1 MNAFIFATVML
12 LSVGWASAQP
22 LAYPTT
28 RRVDVRDTIHGMV
41 VPDPYRWLEN
51 DRDPEVEQWVEK
63 QAGVAEAFLTAIP
76 HRAKLLKRLDEV
88 NTFERRSA
96 PWHRAGMTF
105 FYRNDG
111 RQNHSVLCMQ
121 RDGSADVE
129 VLLDPNTFSADGTV
143 TLAFATESRDGR
155 YLAFGKSEGGS
166 DWRDIYVM
174 EIATRRVLPDVIRY
188 VKNSGVNW
196 HGNGFYYSR
205 YDAAASESKSLTGR
219 NGQQFVMYHELG
231 AKQESDRL
239 IFTDA
244 TNTNQFIGCYVL
256 ENSRYLIRTVR
267 QGSKNGNEIYVRP
280 VDDSTRPWK
289 RIFASDDASFYPQHD
304 HNGMLYGTCTEGS
317 PNGRVVRITDVLGA
331 ATMQT
336 VVAERDVALDE
347 VGYGAGRMFIIT
359 MKDVQHAVD
368 VVSMDGKPLGS
379 VRLPGPGSVGG
390 FDGQPNDTS
399 LYYTFTSYTTPTT
412 IYRYDVASGTSTI
425 WQKVNAPFSPEQFS
439 SEQVFVISKDGT
451 KVPMMILRKKGASG
465 PAPTMLYGYGGFNI
479 SITPSFNVNYIPWL
493 EQGCV
498 IAIAN
503 LRGGSEY
510 GEAWHK
516 AGMRLNKQNVF
527 DDAIACAEWLVSN
540 QITTPKMLAL
550 NGRSNG
556 GLLVGA
562 VVNQR
567 PDLFRVAIPE
577 VGVMDML
584 RFHRFTIGWNWQADY
599 GNIDDPKEFAALYA
613 YSPYH
618 NLRSGIEYPST
629 MVMTADHDDRVVPAH
644 SFKYAAQLQS
654 LYTGQRP
661 MLLRV
666 KLRSGHGDVNRLKL
680 LEGVAD
686 KYSFMWH
693 EMGFAPGDR

>member
-1 MNAFIFATVML
+1 MNAFIFASVML

-121 RDGSADVE
+121 RYGSADVE

-174 EIATRRVLPDVIRY
+174 EIATRRMLPDVIRY

-196 HGNGFYYSR
+196 YGNGFYYSR

-280 VDDSTRPWK
+280 VDDSTRPWT

-304 HNGMLYGTCTEGS
+304 HSGMLYGTCTEGS

-359 MKDVQHAVD
+359 MKDVKHAVD

-425 WQKVNAPFSPEQFS
+425 WQKVEAPFSPEQFS
-439 SEQVFVISKDGT
+439 SEQVFVTSKDGT

-465 PAPTMLYGYGGFNI
+465 PAPAMLYGYGGFNI

-629 MVMTADHDDRVVPAH
+629 IVMTADHDDRVVPAH